1 MTLQELFINI
11 ANAIRSKKYTSAK
24 IAATSFPDEI
34 LTIISS
40 GETISE
46 IDVIISGNYNLLSE
60 EECEKIL
67 NGTYEYV
74 PNS

>member
-1 MTLQELFINI
+1 MTLQELFTKI
-11 ANAIRSKKYTSAK
+11 ADAIRSKKYTSAQ
-24 IAATSFPDEI
+24 IPATSFPDEI
-34 LTIISS
+34 LTITSS

-46 IDVIISGNYNLLSE
+46 IDVIISGNYNLLTE

-74 PNS
+74 ANS

>member
-1 MTLQELFINI
+1 MRLQELFTKI
-11 ANAIRSKKYTSAK
+11 ANAIRSKKLTSAQ
-24 IAATSFPDEI
+24 IPATNFPDEI
-34 LTIISS
+34 LSITSS

-46 IDVIISGNYNLLSE
+46 IDVIISGNYNLLTE

-74 PNS
+74 ANS